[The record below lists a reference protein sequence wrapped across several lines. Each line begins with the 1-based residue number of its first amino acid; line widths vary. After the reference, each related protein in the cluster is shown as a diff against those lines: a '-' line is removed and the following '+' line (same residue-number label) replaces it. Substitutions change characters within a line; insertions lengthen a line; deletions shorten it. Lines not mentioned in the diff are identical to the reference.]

1 MSLAAQGICLSCSG
15 AVEVLELSLGTGEVV
30 SQASYSAPRS
40 NKLGSSVVLRNSLVA
55 AISSDGQQLCS
66 AKLEGEQTWPEMK
79 FPLHTKSYLCMLYT
93 YIVSCL
99 HCQALPRAS
108 ADHSCLS
115 ASCCHQATSVRRQM
129 C

>member
-79 FPLHTKSYLCMLYT
+79 FPPHTKSYVVHIYCVMLT
-93 YIVSCL
+93 LSSF
-99 HCQALPRAS
+99 AS
-108 ADHSCLS
+108 
-115 ASCCHQATSVRRQM
+115 R
-129 C
+129 